1 MKQTLSI
8 GTYCDHISVVE
19 HEFLH
24 ALGFLHEQSRY
35 DRKDFITI
43 NWYNIGQGHCLLL
56 IYSVLAFVHKGW
68 TIIHTFGE
76 EITSTMG
83 TPYDYWSVMHY
94 SQSAFS
100 YNKGPHHCHKGPRFQ
115 DVIGQHLDMRF
126 YDTLELN
133 RRYNCNDSIFFLDH
147 CSFDEGMCE
156 MSSAGWE
163 RVSRADEG
171 PQSDHT
177 YLGMESQGD
186 ISVQVYSGVDR

>member
-43 NWYNIGQGHCLLL
+43 NWYNIGQ
-56 IYSVLAFVHKGW
+56 
-68 TIIHTFGE
+68 
-76 EITSTMG
+76 
-83 TPYDYWSVMHY
+83 D
-94 SQSAFS
+94 
-100 YNKGPHHCHKGPRFQ
+100 
-115 DVIGQHLDMRF
+115 
-126 YDTLELN
+126 
-133 RRYNCNDSIFFLDH
+133 DSIFFLDH